1 MEKEHILLSGSPI
14 EIAEY
19 GDYKMAT
26 FLISV
31 LDEYDLNGRMIPK
44 ESGEQYHATMIGFPI
59 LAKMV
64 CDAAGDPV
72 DFAGHEMYAVQDED
86 GGIQVRFNTQP
97 IGSVVETWIEDR
109 QVPGYDGEK
118 SCIMIKAKLWSSRY
132 PEYFAVLDKLW
143 AAHNVKSSW
152 ELTLHEVVQTAR
164 GRILKAFSFI
174 GNTLLGSNVEGAVP
188 GAGVYEYAQ
197 LDPEVELAAALS
209 KDLCRMNVS
218 QRKEE
223 NTLENETKQ
232 VVEQPAEPVV
242 VSSEAEPVTEET
254 SPSAVAEEQIVA
266 EEQPAAQEPAVESPE
281 TAEQIPEQAMLTE
294 YDLRRRVN
302 EAYRVQYD
310 KWGWVC
316 FWFPASNEA
325 WMETEGRESELDYIR
340 VVYTVEDDQVSIT
353 SAEPVKLTVSVSEIN
368 RVMEARDSAIEKAND
383 KINDLTAQVAAL
395 QPYKDAADKAE
406 QERIE
411 AEIAQKRQAFKE
423 KMLASKLFD
432 AEEIE
437 TSEALSSM
445 VEAMD
450 ETALKLE
457 IADRFIRKMSEEE
470 APAETEVASA
480 KEQITASV
488 QTRVVVQ
495 DSEKIDNGAFMR
507 ALLRQD

>member
-1 MEKEHILLSGSPI
+1 M

-31 LDEYDLNGRMIPK
+31 LDEYDLNNRMIPK
-44 ESGEQYHATMIGFPI
+44 ESGELYHATMIGFPI

-72 DFAGHEMYAVQDED
+72 DFAGHEMYAVQNED
-86 GGIQVRFNTQP
+86 GEIQIRFNTQP

-109 QVPGYDGEK
+109 QVPGYSGEK

-143 AAHNVKSSW
+143 AANNVKSSW
-152 ELTLHEVVQTAR
+152 ELTVQEAVQTAR

-209 KDLCRMNVS
+209 KDMCRMNTS

-223 NTLENETKQ
+223 NTLENENKQ
-232 VVEQPAEPVV
+232 VVEQPAEPVAETTADAGV
-242 VSSEAEPVTEET
+242 ATDPAESSPADGSAAEGAEAADVQNGGEDAAAEPDLA
-254 SPSAVAEEQIVA
+254 SAEPEG
-266 EEQPAAQEPAVESPE
+266 QE
-281 TAEQIPEQAMLTE
+281 PEQAMLTE

-302 EAYRVQYD
+302 EAFRTQYD

-325 WMETEGRESELDYIR
+325 WIEEEGRESELDYVR
-340 VVYTVEDDQVSIT
+340 VVYTVENDQVSIT

-368 RVMEARDSAIEKAND
+368 GAMEARDSAIEKANS
-383 KINDLTAQVAAL
+383 KINDLTAQIAAL

-411 AEIAQKRQAFKE
+411 AETAQKRQAFRE

-432 AEEIE
+432 ADEIE
-437 TSEALSSM
+437 TSEALSAM

-450 ETALKLE
+450 ETALKME
-457 IADRFIRKMSEEE
+457 IADRFIKKLNSDEEKKSE
-470 APAETEVASA
+470 PEVAA
-480 KEQITASV
+480 AQD
-488 QTRVVVQ
+488 QTRVIVQ
-495 DSEKIDNGAFMR
+495 DSEKIDNNAFIR
-507 ALLRQD
+507 ALLYRD